1 MVAPASGWNPFAP
14 KVTFTRRVP
23 APHNLGPLTRIALIE
38 LSGENALIFSH
49 NFKQAVAA
57 DGVFELTDAT
67 SERGSLSKLTR
78 DDKPAKEFR
87 KAHPA
92 DVYIGVN
99 ISRCSTH
106 PASRIHRE
114 KQKDKSY
121 VTKTYYWVTSSCN
134 AIVRLIDGRDGRELT
149 SFPVTSTRKSGE
161 SLQIYGYAAATVEA
175 EALRS
180 LVNDVRSGFT
190 PRSEEESIV
199 LDKKSPKFK
208 DAMQQIK
215 NRKIENARQLWED
228 TLAAGEESAA
238 LHYNLA
244 AVCEALG
251 DATAAREHYTEASK
265 LDSAS
270 KLYREELGRFE
281 TREKQKA
288 ALLLR
293 P

>member
-1 MVAPASGWNPFAP
+1 MAAPASAWSPFAP

-23 APHNLGPLTRIALIE
+23 APHNLGPLTRLGLVE
-38 LSGENALIFSH
+38 LSGENAHTFSH

-57 DGVFELTDAT
+57 DGVFEMTDAT
-67 SERGSLSKLTR
+67 SERSSLSKLVR
-78 DDKPAKEFR
+78 NDKPAKEFR
-87 KAHPA
+87 KAYPA
-92 DVYIGVN
+92 DVYLGVN
-99 ISRCSTH
+99 ISRCFTY
-106 PASRIHRE
+106 PVSRVHRE

-121 VTKTYYWVTSSCN
+121 VTKTYYRVTSSCN
-134 AIVRLIDGRDGRELT
+134 AVVRLIDGRDGRELT
-149 SFPVTSTRKSGE
+149 SYPVSSNRKSAE
-161 SLQIYGYAAATVEA
+161 SLQIYGYEAATVEA
-175 EALRS
+175 AALRA
-180 LVNDVRSGFT
+180 LVNDVRAGFT

-199 LDKKSPKFK
+199 LDKNAPKFK
-208 DAMQQIK
+208 VAMQQIK
-215 NRKIENARQLWED
+215 NRKIENARKLWED

-251 DATAAREHYTEASK
+251 DATSAREHYNDATK

-270 KLYREELGRFE
+270 KQYREELSRFE
-281 TREKQKA
+281 AREKQKA